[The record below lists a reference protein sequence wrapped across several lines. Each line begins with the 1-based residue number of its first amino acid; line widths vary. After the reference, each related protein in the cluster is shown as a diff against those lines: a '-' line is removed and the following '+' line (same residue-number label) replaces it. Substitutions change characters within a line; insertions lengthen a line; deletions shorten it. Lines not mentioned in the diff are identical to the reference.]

1 LAEMSTLE
9 ELLAEM
15 STLEDQIKDVE
26 GEIKACSD
34 PEERKQLRK
43 KEEQLREKLA
53 WKEQKELILLRSQQ
67 AAAVDHGARAAEFKT
82 LLKAVEA
89 VRRNWKLKLSTSA
102 KSCLISRPMFVS
114 SL

>member
-1 LAEMSTLE
+1 MSTLE

-15 STLEDQIKDVE
+15 STLEDQIKDVD

-53 WKEQKELILLRSQQ
+53 RKEEKELILLRSKQ
-67 AAAVDHGARAAEFKT
+67 AAGNFID
-82 LLKAVEA
+82 L
-89 VRRNWKLKLSTSA
+89 TSI
-102 KSCLISRPMFVS
+102 SCFG
-114 SL
+114 

>member
-1 LAEMSTLE
+1 MSTLE

-43 KEEQLREKLA
+43 KEEQLREK
-53 WKEQKELILLRSQQ
+53 ELILLRSQQ
-67 AAAVDHGARAAEFKT
+67 AAGNFIDF
-82 LLKAVEA
+82 
-89 VRRNWKLKLSTSA
+89 TSI
-102 KSCLISRPMFVS
+102 SCFG
-114 SL
+114 

>member
-1 LAEMSTLE
+1 
-9 ELLAEM
+9 
-15 STLEDQIKDVE
+15 VE

-67 AAAVDHGARAAEFKT
+67 AAAVDHGAGAAGEDILNISLIDFDF
-82 LLKAVEA
+82 LL
-89 VRRNWKLKLSTSA
+89 LLMQS
-102 KSCLISRPMFVS
+102 SR
-114 SL
+114 LC